1 MVQKPIQLEL
11 RPRTWGGKR
20 AGAGRKPSG
29 RKVGVPHRT
38 RPPHHAPHPVHVTL
52 RAQPGLPSLRS
63 DVLFATVRRGLSRAS
78 RGGLRLVEFSVQ
90 RDHVHLLVEAVDVRV
105 LSRGLQG
112 LAIRI
117 AKGVNRALGR
127 RGHVWSGRY
136 HARALRT
143 PREVRNALVYVL
155 QNWRKHVPGARGLDW
170 RSSAVWFQGWR
181 RPVQRTAARPPVVP
195 PRTWLAAVGWRRLGL
210 IHPDERPAPARSGHR
225 SEGALRCPE
234 CVSGRTRSTASRPG
248 RS

>member
-1 MVQKPIQLEL
+1 MRQGSAQLEL

-38 RPPHHAPHPVHVTL
+38 RPSHHARHPLHVTL
-52 RAQPGLPSLRS
+52 RAQRGLPSLRTNS
-63 DVLFATVRRGLSRAS
+63 VFSAVQRGIAKAS
-78 RGGLRLVEFSVQ
+78 HGGLRILEFSVQ
-90 RDHVHLLVEAVDVRV
+90 RDHVHLLVEAADERR

-117 AKGVNRALGR
+117 AKGVNRVLGR
-127 RGHVWSGRY
+127 RGRVWNDRY

-155 QNWRKHVPGARGLDW
+155 QNWRKHAPGARGIDS
-170 RSSAVWFQGWR
+170 RSSGRWFAGWR
-181 RPVQRTAARPPVVP
+181 MSVSSIATSPPVVP
-195 PRTWLAAVGWRRLGL
+195 ARTWLAAVGWRRLGL
-210 IHPDERPAPARSGHR
+210 IHPDEEPAPRSRAPKLGRPA
-225 SEGALRCPE
+225 E
-234 CVSGRTRSTASRPG
+234 SR
-248 RS
+248 

>member
-1 MVQKPIQLEL
+1 MLYVPQSSMVQTSIQLEL
-11 RPRTWGGKR
+11 RARTWGGKR
-20 AGAGRKPSG
+20 PGAGRKPSG

-38 RPPHHAPHPVHVTL
+38 RPPHHALHPVHVTL
-52 RAQPGLPSLRS
+52 RAQHGLPSLRS
-63 DVLFATVRRGLSRAS
+63 DVLFATVRRGLSQAS
-78 RGGLRLVEFSVQ
+78 HGGLRLVEFSVQ
-90 RDHVHLLVEAVDVRV
+90 RDHVHLLVEAVGVRA

-117 AKGVNRALGR
+117 AKGVNRVLGR

-181 RPVQRTAARPPVVP
+181 GPVQRTAARPPVVP

-210 IHPDERPAPARSGHR
+210 IHPDERPAPPRSGHR
-225 SEGALRCPE
+225 SEGALRRPE
-234 CVSGRTRSTASRPG
+234 
-248 RS
+248 